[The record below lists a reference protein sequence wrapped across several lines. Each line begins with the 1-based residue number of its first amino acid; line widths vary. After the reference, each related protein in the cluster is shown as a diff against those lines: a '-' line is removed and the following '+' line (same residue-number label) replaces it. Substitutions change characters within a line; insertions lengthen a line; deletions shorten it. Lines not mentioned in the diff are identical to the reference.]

1 MIPVSRTKIPSLT
14 GLRAL
19 AAFWVLMLHFGNA
32 VTTGWPSPFRRVF
45 AGGFIGVDLF
55 FVLSGFILSWNYL
68 DTTGALNC
76 TRAEF
81 WRARAARIL
90 PLYYA
95 SLMLALPLFLL
106 LQFQQGNTP
115 ESIRSAL
122 ITAASTLSLIQAWVK
137 PSSNPWNNPAWSLS
151 VEVALY
157 LAFPLLA
164 AWIWRK
170 SLRRVFQ
177 ITALTYGATILFA
190 LLFFALHG
198 HPSEWKWE
206 PITDAS
212 IWIPWLGCNPLVH
225 FHELLLGALAYL
237 VLRAEQTGARKEWI
251 SGPQAVWISSA
262 AVILLLIWRGPIPF
276 MAVLVGIY
284 SPLFA
289 LLIYGLAKQQGLAA
303 KILSTRTFVFLG
315 EISFAL
321 YLTHLTVWQNMEGF
335 NMEHNYIKQ
344 GSALNF
350 LICVV
355 LSLAIATL
363 LYKFI
368 EVPYRK
374 TLRAKWKP
382 AQRVPL
388 PEKLPA

>member
-1 MIPVSRTKIPSLT
+1 
-14 GLRAL
+14 
-19 AAFWVLMLHFGNA
+19 MLHFGEA
-32 VTTGWPSPFRRVF
+32 VTAGWPQPFRRIF

-68 DTTGALNC
+68 DASGGLNC

-95 SLMLALPLFLL
+95 SLAVALPMFLL
-106 LQFQQGNTP
+106 LQFQRGLTP

-122 ITAASTLSLIQAWVK
+122 MTAASTLSLVQAWVK

-157 LAFPLLA
+157 LAFPFLA
-164 AWIWRK
+164 AWFANRPLKHI
-170 SLRRVFQ
+170 LR
-177 ITALTYGATILFA
+177 ITALTYGATMLFA
-190 LLFFALHG
+190 LVFFALHG
-198 HPSEWKWE
+198 QPSEWKWE

-225 FHELLLGALAYL
+225 FHELLLGSLAYL
-237 VLRAEQTGARKEWI
+237 LLREEQTGARKEWV
-251 SGPQAVWISSA
+251 SGPKAVWISSA
-262 AVILLLIWRGPIPF
+262 AVILLVIWRGPIPF
-276 MAVLVGIY
+276 MAVLMGIY

-303 KILSTRTFVFLG
+303 RILSTKTFVFLG

-321 YLTHLTVWQNMEGF
+321 YLIHLTVWQNMEGF
-335 NMEHNYIKQ
+335 NLEHNYIKQ

-350 LICVV
+350 LICVT

-382 AQRVPL
+382 ATSIQLEPL
-388 PEKLPA
+388 NSDS